1 MKLLH
6 IITAEYIGD
15 YKIKLSFNDGYSGVA
30 DLQEKIYNDHRIIF
44 APLKDRAFFKRF
56 KQHFGTIE
64 RENGLDLA
72 PEFLYDIATKQK
84 SSGR

>member
-6 IITAEYIGD
+6 IITAEYISD

-30 DLQEKIYNDHRIIF
+30 DLQEKIYNDHRKIF
-44 APLKDRAFFKRF
+44 VPLKDKVFFKSF

-64 RENGLDLA
+64 WENGLDLA
-72 PEFLYDIATKQK
+72 PEFLYDVVIKQK
-84 SSGR
+84 SP

>member
-6 IITAEYIGD
+6 IIKAEYISD

-30 DLQEKIYNDHRIIF
+30 DLQEKIYSERRRIF
-44 APLKDRAFFKRF
+44 APLKDITFFKRF

-64 RENGLDLA
+64 WENGLDLA
-72 PEFLYDIATKQK
+72 PEFLYDVATKHK
-84 SSGR
+84 SQ

>member
-15 YKIKLSFNDGYSGVA
+15 YKIKLSFNNGYSGVV
-30 DLQEKIYNDHRIIF
+30 DLQEKIYNDHRKIF
-44 APLKDRAFFKRF
+44 TPLKDKTFFQSF

-64 RENGLDLA
+64 WGNGLDLA
-72 PEFLYDIATKQK
+72 PEYLYNLTQ
-84 SSGR
+84 S